1 MRNLFFQLEDIIVF
15 NANHSELATQIIRVC
30 DSTPVGYYSHTQ
42 SEFVTYEGEFFTGVI
57 LAEGQY
63 WHLKNGGVVST
74 SPNRNPRHD
83 IHIVCL
89 NT

>member
-1 MRNLFFQLEDIIVF
+1 MRNLFFELEDIILESG
-15 NANHSELATQIIRVC
+15 NHSELATQIIRVC

-42 SEFVTYEGEFFTGVI
+42 SEFVTYEGALFTGVI
-57 LAEGQY
+57 FIGDQY
-63 WHLKNGGVVST
+63 WYLKNGGVVST
-74 SPNRNPRHD
+74 SPTYDSRHD